1 MKKQIKRVDRRFKG
15 SGDWKYYIDV
25 PKDHVVKFNF
35 FEVQVWCWET
45 WGPSKEI
52 SHWNIYHGRGWTDI
66 AQNSKWCW
74 HLDEWTARIYLK
86 SDKEA
91 DWFSLKWS

>member
-1 MKKQIKRVDRRFKG
+1 MTKQIKRVDRRFKG
-15 SGDWKYYIDV
+15 HNDWKYYVDL
-25 PKDHVVKFNF
+25 PKSSDTENHF
-35 FEVQVWCWET
+35 FSVHEWCWNT

-52 SHWNIYHGRGWTDI
+52 NFWNWYNMNQWVDST
-66 AQNSKWCW
+66 QNEKWCW

-91 DWFSLKWS
+91 DWFSLKYS